1 MEDQPGKVAMGEET
15 LTVYSKPGCV
25 QCDATY
31 RALRKFDLPYE
42 VVDVERTPGIANE
55 LRYRGF
61 ASLPVV
67 DAPGE
72 PAWSGFQPGRIKNV
86 AASRE
91 LAGRSDGVQRGAR
104 SAGGADPPPI
114 QAPESR
120 KVL

>member
-1 MEDQPGKVAMGEET
+1 MGEET
-15 LTVYSKPGCV
+15 LTVYSKSGCV

-42 VVDVERTPGIANE
+42 VVDVERTPGVANE
-55 LRYRGF
+55 LRDRGF

-72 PAWSGFQPGRIKNV
+72 PAWSGFHPGRIKKV
-86 AASRE
+86 ATSRE
-91 LAGRSDGVQRGAR
+91 LAGRPDGAHRGAR
-104 SAGGADPPPI
+104 SAGGVDPPPT

-120 KVL
+120 NVL